1 MGRFDILT
9 QLDNKPL
16 QHFPIVKE
24 KEVPQK
30 QIASKLASQQTNK
43 EVNQQVSKQVN
54 TQTNKSESKQTSLSA
69 SQQTNKLL
77 KKFGSYL
84 TEDSLRGLK
93 RIAFE
98 TDRKDYEVL
107 QEAVDQ
113 YLQRG
118 KK

>member
-1 MGRFDILT
+1 MGRFDALT
-9 QLDNKPL
+9 QLDTKPIHQPPPVTEQEL
-16 QHFPIVKE
+16 S
-24 KEVPQK
+24 QK
-30 QIASKLASQQTNK
+30 QIASKPVNQQTNK
-43 EVNQQVSKQVN
+43 EADHQTSRQANIQTSKSV
-54 TQTNKSESKQTSLSA
+54 SKQTSLPPN
-69 SQQTNKLL
+69 QQTNKLL

-84 TEDSLRGLK
+84 PPDSLRGLK

-113 YLQRG
+113 YLERV